1 MEPRSSWFVG
11 IDWGETKHQVCVLD
25 AAGRER
31 GSRAFSHTGSGL
43 RALVKWLKK
52 QTRVAP
58 SLMAVGIERP
68 DGPVVATLLAAGFGV
83 HAINPR
89 QISHFRKFAS
99 HAGNK
104 DDKRDARWLAEAVMT
119 HRPVLRRVELP
130 PALIARLRE
139 RTKTADKL
147 IRERTRQCQRIRN
160 VLVDYFPPLL
170 EVAGKAKNL
179 GKPLFLEIW
188 AKASTPEA
196 AHKVRRS
203 TWAKLLRRY
212 GVTRI
217 TPDRVVALFRE
228 EALVL
233 APGAREAALESIRTA
248 LALLQVLNAEIER
261 AEREMTR
268 LLDALAQTPEV
279 GGGPDATAPD
289 LVSIFRSR
297 KGAGD
302 KALARLF
309 AWAFEAI
316 REGNY
321 RRLRAAC
328 GVAPILDES
337 GKFSHSRLRRA
348 VPNSLQQ
355 ATYILA
361 RGVLRWDDDVK
372 AYNQKLKAAGKK
384 TARRQRSIAD
394 KQFRVLCAM
403 ARHRTLFD
411 PHFATKSRS
420 AAA

>member
-1 MEPRSSWFVG
+1 MERAFSWFIG
-11 IDWGETKHQVCVLD
+11 IDWGETKHQVCVMD

-31 GSRAFSHTGSGL
+31 GSRAFSHRGSGL
-43 RALVKWLKK
+43 RALVEWLRER
-52 QTRVAP
+52 TEAAP
-58 SLMAVGIERP
+58 PSVAVGIERP
-68 DGPVVATLLAAGFGV
+68 DGPVVATLLAAGYCV

-89 QISHFRKFAS
+89 QISHFRKFSS

-104 DDKRDARWLAEAVMT
+104 DDQRDARWLSEALRTNLQVM
-119 HRPVLRRVELP
+119 RRVELP
-130 PALIARLRE
+130 PALIERLRE
-139 RTKTADKL
+139 RTRTADKL

-160 VLVDYFPPLL
+160 VLVDFFPQLL
-170 EVAGKAKNL
+170 EVAGKMGNL
-179 GKPLFLEIW
+179 AKPLFSEIW

-196 AHKVRRS
+196 ARKVRRS
-203 TWAKLLRRY
+203 SWAKLLRRY

-217 TPDRVVALFRE
+217 TADQMVALFRE
-228 EALVL
+228 EALVV
-233 APGAREAALESIRTA
+233 APGAQEAALEGIRTA

-268 LLDALAQTPEV
+268 LLDALAETPEA

-309 AWAFEAI
+309 AWAFDAV
-316 REGNY
+316 RQGNY

-337 GKFSHSRLRRA
+337 GKSSQDRLRRA
-348 VPNSLQQ
+348 VPDSLQQ

-361 RGVLRWDDDVK
+361 RGVLRWDEDVK

-403 ARHRTLFD
+403 ARHRTFFD
-411 PHFATKSRS
+411 PNFSQNRSS
-420 AAA
+420 AA

>member
-1 MEPRSSWFVG
+1 MERAFSWFIG
-11 IDWGETKHQVCVLD
+11 IDWGETKHQVCVMD

-31 GSRAFSHTGSGL
+31 GSRAFSHRGSGL
-43 RALVKWLKK
+43 RALLEWLRER
-52 QTRVAP
+52 TEAAP
-58 SLMAVGIERP
+58 PSVAVGIERP
-68 DGPVVATLLAAGFGV
+68 DGPVVATLLAAGYCV

-89 QISHFRKFAS
+89 QISHFRKFSS

-104 DDKRDARWLAEAVMT
+104 DDQRDARWLSEALRTNLQVM
-119 HRPVLRRVELP
+119 RRVELP
-130 PALIARLRE
+130 PALIERLRE
-139 RTKTADKL
+139 RTRTADKL

-160 VLVDYFPPLL
+160 VLVDFFPQLL
-170 EVAGKAKNL
+170 EVVGKMSNL
-179 GKPLFLEIW
+179 AKPLFSEIW

-196 AHKVRRS
+196 ARKVRHS

-217 TPDRVVALFRE
+217 TADQMVALFRE
-228 EALVL
+228 EALVV
-233 APGAREAALESIRTA
+233 APGAQEAASESIRTA
-248 LALLQVLNAEIER
+248 LALLQVLNTEIER

-268 LLDALAQTPEV
+268 LLDALAETPEA

-309 AWAFEAI
+309 AWAFDAV
-316 REGNY
+316 RQGNY

-337 GKFSHSRLRRA
+337 GKSSQDRLRRA

-361 RGVLRWDDDVK
+361 RGVLRWDEDVK
-372 AYNQKLKAAGKK
+372 AYNEKLKAAGKK

-403 ARHRTLFD
+403 ARHRTFFD
-411 PHFATKSRS
+411 PNFSHNRS